1 MELLAKYINN
11 HDKKILLDIDDSNRY
26 TITYKSIPF
35 DKKFITLMDAVT
47 KTNFFKDSQNVQ
59 MGLCR
64 IAYHG
69 YEIELPLYS
78 NFLSYYG
85 IIKDNDTGW
94 LIIWGVATS
103 NGNIETYGGNSLS
116 IYDDKLKFVRY
127 VELTNVK
134 DVMFMD
140 KLFPI
145 EIIYDINLLTLSDG
159 NFIVCEV
166 GFNKEWLAKFKYDIT
181 SGLFGEIVSISR
193 L

>member
-1 MELLAKYINN
+1 MRKKNINYQYPILN
-11 HDKKILLDIDDSNRY
+11 DKDIV
-26 TITYKSIPF
+26 
-35 DKKFITLMDAVT
+35 KKD
-47 KTNFFKDSQNVQ
+47 FFSVENS
-59 MGLCR
+59 
-64 IAYHG
+64 A
-69 YEIELPLYS
+69 LYS